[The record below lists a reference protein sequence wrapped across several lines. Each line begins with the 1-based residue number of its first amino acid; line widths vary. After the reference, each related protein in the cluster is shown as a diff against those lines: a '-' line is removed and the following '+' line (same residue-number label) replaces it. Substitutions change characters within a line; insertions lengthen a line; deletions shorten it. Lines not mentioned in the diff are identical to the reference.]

1 MTDTDGDGYAD
12 LFDLD
17 ADDDL
22 CFDALEGDGSVAPK
36 Y

>member
-17 ADDDL
+17 ADDD
-22 CFDALEGDGSVAPK
+22 DALEGDGS
-36 Y
+36 YGTSY